1 MKIQVLRRKM
11 SKIFFA
17 SIYEQ
22 KNVYYQV
29 KNATFIGKSQFL
41 STLHSKSTFK
51 SFQVFI
57 PVTIRIWDLYRVKI
71 WVSKPPWDPLG
82 GANCHGKKELEPFR
96 VPGEK
101 QQFKVPAPSRSK
113 VQWSRGFLLKTRLTY
128 YLSLDS
134 SVGRALGDKYD
145 EKNVCEFESH
155 PSHIIFFRVFS
166 FSLFILHELKGVRG
180 SNPG

>member
-113 VQWSRGFLLKTRLTY
+113 VHAFSYSNFRFFAFYMYKASQLSGQSDRLIHRT
-128 YLSLDS
+128 
-134 SVGRALGDKYD
+134 
-145 EKNVCEFESH
+145 
-155 PSHIIFFRVFS
+155 
-166 FSLFILHELKGVRG
+166 
-180 SNPG
+180 

>member
-101 QQFKVPAPSRSK
+101 QQFKVPAPSSN
-113 VQWSRGFLLKTRLTY
+113 S
-128 YLSLDS
+128 D
-134 SVGRALGDKYD
+134 
-145 EKNVCEFESH
+145 
-155 PSHIIFFRVFS
+155 FRV
-166 FSLFILHELKGVRG
+166 VG
-180 SNPG
+180 SNPGSEFPKNCPYSQDFKLCLYSTFRP

>member
-96 VPGEK
+96 FPGERSSSK
-101 QQFKVPAPSRSK
+101 CPRQQEQGSM
-113 VQWSRGFLLKTRLTY
+113 LLKL
-128 YLSLDS
+128 YLLIITSL
-134 SVGRALGDKYD
+134 LIY
-145 EKNVCEFESH
+145 
-155 PSHIIFFRVFS
+155 
-166 FSLFILHELKGVRG
+166 SLSG
-180 SNPG
+180 

>member
-101 QQFKVPAPSRSK
+101 QQFKVPI
-113 VQWSRGFLLKTRLTY
+113 
-128 YLSLDS
+128 
-134 SVGRALGDKYD
+134 GRA
-145 EKNVCEFESH
+145 KNFETAQ
-155 PSHIIFFRVFS
+155 VFD
-166 FSLFILHELKGVRG
+166 LNNFININKKSAWLNG
-180 SNPG
+180 